1 VVQKDTRLG
10 SSSEEL
16 DMRFPLS
23 LRKIGALNFLA
34 AAMIGALAFKA
45 PAAEAMTFQKIVG
58 PAECAQRECVL
69 ASGPV
74 DRQSIAGFQEMVRTH
89 RIAPGALLVL
99 NSQGGVLLYAIR
111 LGEEVRKAGFSTTVA
126 AYEPGAAELQPGEC
140 SSACAFVFL
149 GGVERAVF
157 DGSKVGVHQIYANL
171 QARDGLSVGD
181 VQLLTSLCAMHIDNM
196 GGGVGILIEA
206 LRTPPE
212 EVHWFSIEEMTR
224 LAVTTPRRALTLAA
238 N

>member
-1 VVQKDTRLG
+1 
-10 SSSEEL
+10 
-16 DMRFPLS
+16 MRFALS
-23 LRKIGALNFLA
+23 LRKIGVLNFIV
-34 AAMIGALAFKA
+34 AAMIGVMAFKA
-45 PAAEAMTFQKIVG
+45 SAAQAMTFQKISG

-69 ASGPV
+69 AAGPV
-74 DRQSIAGFQEMVRTH
+74 DRQSIASFQEMVRGH
-89 RIAPGALLVL
+89 HIAPGALLVL

-126 AYEPGAAELQPGEC
+126 AYEPGAPVLQPAEC

-149 GGVERAVF
+149 GGVERAVLE
-157 DGSKVGVHQIYANL
+157 GSRVGVHQIYANL

-196 GGGVGILIEA
+196 GARVGILVEA

-212 EVHWFSIEEMTR
+212 EVHWFSAEEMAR
-224 LAVTTPRRALTLAA
+224 WAVTTPRPVLTLAA
-238 N
+238 AN

>member
-1 VVQKDTRLG
+1 MRLA
-10 SSSEEL
+10 
-16 DMRFPLS
+16 LS
-23 LRKIGALNFLA
+23 LRKIGALNLLM
-34 AAMIGALAFKA
+34 AAMIGNMAFKA
-45 PAAEAMTFQKIVG
+45 SAAEAMTFQKITG

-69 ASGPV
+69 ASGQV
-74 DRQSIAGFQEMVRTH
+74 DDHTIAGFRDLVRGH
-89 RIAPGALLVL
+89 RVAPGALLVL
-99 NSQGGVLLYAIR
+99 DSKGGVLLYAIR

-126 AYEPGAAELQPGEC
+126 TYEPGAAALQPGEC

-157 DGSKVGVHQIYANL
+157 EGSKVGVHQIYGNL

-181 VQLLTSLCAMHIDNM
+181 VQFLTSLCAMHIDNM
-196 GGGVGILIEA
+196 GAHVGILIEA

-212 EVHWFSIEEMTR
+212 EVHWFSSEEMVR
-224 LAVTTPRRALTLAA
+224 LAVITPRRPLTLAA